1 MCYDYEFSVINVE
14 TVCCFETELHSKTKA
29 VVIFETLNTLN
40 TLFFPTDLDLD
51 NEVSAKDSDSDEM
64 DDEAN
69 KIAADEAKKE
79 GLVSFISHLLKT
91 ILLNAQVEF
100 LHATY

>member
-1 MCYDYEFSVINVE
+1 ME
-14 TVCCFETELHSKTKA
+14 TVCCFETELHFKTKA
-29 VVIFETLNTLN
+29 NILETLNTLN

-79 GLVSFISHLLKT
+79 GLVSSVSRLLKT
-91 ILLNAQVEF
+91 MTEC
-100 LHATY
+100 TS